1 MQNRRETTI
10 GQPNEQYETLYFV
23 DTLSLHPLR
32 LYIKDGSKKS
42 LECKCAFLNVQQGRM
57 VAKQGHIIH
66 MSLRKHCFCSFTQ
79 FYFYLLIC

>member
-42 LECKCAFLNVQQGRM
+42 L
-57 VAKQGHIIH
+57 
-66 MSLRKHCFCSFTQ
+66 
-79 FYFYLLIC
+79 

>member
-23 DTLSLHPLR
+23 DTLSLYPLR

-42 LECKCAFLNVQQGRM
+42 L
-57 VAKQGHIIH
+57 
-66 MSLRKHCFCSFTQ
+66 
-79 FYFYLLIC
+79 